1 MWESLQWHPTQGV
14 AAIHNLAVCWHIC
27 ALDKE
32 RDSDAHPA
40 YSDVDQLWQDSLDG
54 SMLISPV
61 ADTEAMRQMG
71 FSLEAGENVGGFNA
85 KQCQYLEYHRNE
97 VLKKAIRSGL

>member
-1 MWESLQWHPTQGV
+1 
-14 AAIHNLAVCWHIC
+14 
-27 ALDKE
+27 
-32 RDSDAHPA
+32 
-40 YSDVDQLWQDSLDG
+40 
-54 SMLISPV
+54 MLISPV